1 MSLDKQI
8 AELLGILHLMG
19 DPVAYEAYVKAEMA
33 RKRQNIARRNARFVA
48 SLGNTTDIQAAR
60 IDALETSGM
69 RVVKLWQK
77 RSTGRIAVMLQKEGV
92 WDERKMK
99 MGTKLTMVYP
109 DGRNQTEFGKVPVH
123 DDWF

>member
-1 MSLDKQI
+1 MDLNKQI

-19 DPVAYEAYVKAEMA
+19 DPVAYDAYVKAELA

>member
-1 MSLDKQI
+1 MDLNKQI
-8 AELLGILHLMG
+8 AELLGILHLMS

-33 RKRQNIARRNARFVA
+33 RKRQNIARRNERFVA
-48 SLGNTTDIQAAR
+48 SLQQTTDIQAAR

-99 MGTKLTMVYP
+99 MGTKLTVVYP